1 MQHLLNDIA
10 NSFLSKSFSECS
22 LEDVKSLCDRYPYS
36 SSAQL
41 LFAQKLRETGSPGY
55 EDQWQKTLLY
65 FDNPLLINYL
75 FTIKP
80 TIPQSVTKKVEEK
93 TEDEIDSSQ
102 MIEKEE
108 VIDSTA
114 EISEKEEVKIPKLKI
129 EPIDPA
135 TAELTFT
142 PYYTVDYFASQGIK
156 LSEEQRDNDR
166 FGKQLMSFT
175 AWLKQMR
182 RLPEAEVYATYTL
195 KEDRK
200 IENMAEKS
208 VSGENAITEAMA
220 QVWVKQNEIS
230 KAIEVYQKLSL
241 LNPAKSAYFAAK
253 IDFLKNKL

>member
-1 MQHLLNDIA
+1 MKHLLNEIT
-10 NSFLSKSFSECS
+10 NSFLSKNFCVCS
-22 LEDVKSLCDRYPYS
+22 LKDIKNLCDRYPYS
-36 SSAQL
+36 SSAQIL
-41 LFAQKLRETGSPGY
+41 YAQKLKETGNPDY

-80 TIPQSVTKKVEEK
+80 IVPQSVTKKTEEK
-93 TEDEIDSSQ
+93 IEDNVEDLQ
-102 MIEKEE
+102 VIEKEK

-114 EISEKEEVKIPKLKI
+114 EISEKAEVKIPQLKI

-156 LSEEQRDNDR
+156 LSEEQRGNDR

-182 RLPEAEVYATYTL
+182 RLPEAEVYATYTM
-195 KEDRK
+195 KDDRK
-200 IENMAEKS
+200 VENMAEKS

>member
-10 NSFLSKSFSECS
+10 NSFLSKSFSDCS

-36 SSAQL
+36 SSAQI
-41 LFAQKLRETGSPGY
+41 LFAQKLKETGSPDY

-80 TIPQSVTKKVEEK
+80 AVPHAETKKSEEK
-93 TEDEIDSSQ
+93 IEDQVEDLQ
-102 MIEKEE
+102 VIEKEK

-114 EISEKEEVKIPKLKI
+114 EISEKEEVKIPQLKI

-135 TAELTFT
+135 INELTFT
-142 PYYTVDYFASQGIK
+142 PYYTLDYFASQGIK
-156 LSEEQRDNDR
+156 LCEEQRGNDR

-182 RLPEAEVYATYTL
+182 RLPEAEAYATYTL
-195 KEDRK
+195 KVDRK
-200 IENMAEKS
+200 VVNMAEKS

-220 QVWVKQNEIS
+220 QVWVKQKEIS
-230 KAIEVYQKLSL
+230 KAIEVFQKLSL

-253 IDFLKNKL
+253 MDYLKKML